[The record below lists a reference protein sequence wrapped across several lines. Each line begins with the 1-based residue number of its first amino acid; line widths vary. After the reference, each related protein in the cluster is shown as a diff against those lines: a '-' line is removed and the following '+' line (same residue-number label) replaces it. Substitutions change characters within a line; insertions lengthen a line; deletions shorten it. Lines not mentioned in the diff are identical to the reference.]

1 MGDTPISYGLRR
13 YREGW
18 VGTNCDG
25 VPLVGKI
32 GAGLS
37 TMTRLFWFG
46 RGSRPFDL
54 DVRDNPRPPHEMI
67 TMATKKTSMFTLTE
81 RLTISAAATDTFAT
95 IDLGSYV
102 DVGDRQ
108 ALQVH
113 SVDFITQGTTADERV
128 PIALGANGVVQ
139 CQVTDLNRGGLVFA
153 DDRALVAS
161 SALDYLGNGGLN
173 IETDMYP
180 DNYGKG
186 SEDGRYVVNDQLYI
200 TGRSSILD
208 TAKSVN
214 ITVRVNASIVSL
226 TAKDFMAIAI
236 QSTAADN

>member
-1 MGDTPISYGLRR
+1 
-13 YREGW
+13 
-18 VGTNCDG
+18 
-25 VPLVGKI
+25 
-32 GAGLS
+32 
-37 TMTRLFWFG
+37 
-46 RGSRPFDL
+46 
-54 DVRDNPRPPHEMI
+54 
-67 TMATKKTSMFTLTE
+67 MATKKTSMFTLTE
-81 RLTISAAATDTFAT
+81 RITLDTTSETFAT

-113 SVDFITQGTTADERV
+113 SVDFIFQGAAAGSSV
-128 PIALGANGVVQ
+128 QAAMGASGVVT

-153 DDRALVAS
+153 DDRSLVAS
-161 SALDYLGNGGLN
+161 GAVNLD
-173 IETDMYP
+173 TDAFLSMDTDLFP

-186 SEDGRYVVNDQLYI
+186 SDDGRYVVNDQLYL
-200 TGRSSILD
+200 TAKTSVRSSDI
-208 TAKSVN
+208 N